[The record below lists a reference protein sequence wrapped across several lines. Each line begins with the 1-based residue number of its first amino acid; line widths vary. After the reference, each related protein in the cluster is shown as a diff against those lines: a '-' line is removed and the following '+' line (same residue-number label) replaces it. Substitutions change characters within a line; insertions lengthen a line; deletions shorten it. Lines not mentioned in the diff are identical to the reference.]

1 MTEELTLS
9 IIKPDAVKRNLT
21 GKINSIFES
30 NNLSIVAQKMILL
43 SKLDAERFY
52 GVHKERAFFN
62 DLCEYMTSGPII
74 VQVLKGKN
82 AVTKNRELMGATN
95 PANAEDNTVRKMF
108 GLSVEENSVHG
119 SDSPE
124 NAEIEINFFF
134 SDREILDH

>member
-21 GKINSIFES
+21 GKINSKFEE

-62 DLCEYMTSGPII
+62 DLCDYMTSGPII

>member
-62 DLCEYMTSGPII
+62 DLCDYMTSGPII

-82 AVTKNRELMGATN
+82 AVTNNRELMGATN

>member
-43 SKLDAERFY
+43 SKLDAVRFY
-52 GVHKERAFFN
+52 SVHKERAFFN
-62 DLCEYMTSGPII
+62 DLCDYMISGPII

-95 PANAEDNTVRKMF
+95 PANAEDGTVRKMF

>member
-1 MTEELTLS
+1 MTKELTLS

-21 GKINSIFES
+21 GKINSKFEE

-52 GVHKERAFFN
+52 SIHKERAFFS
-62 DLCEYMTSGPII
+62 DLCNYMTSGPIV
-74 VQVLKGKN
+74 VQVLKGEN
-82 AVTKNRELMGATN
+82 AVLENRKLMGATN
-95 PANAEDNTVRKMF
+95 PANAEENTVRKMF

-119 SDSPE
+119 SDSKE

-134 SDREILDH
+134 SEREILDH

>member
-82 AVTKNRELMGATN
+82 AVTNNRELMGATN